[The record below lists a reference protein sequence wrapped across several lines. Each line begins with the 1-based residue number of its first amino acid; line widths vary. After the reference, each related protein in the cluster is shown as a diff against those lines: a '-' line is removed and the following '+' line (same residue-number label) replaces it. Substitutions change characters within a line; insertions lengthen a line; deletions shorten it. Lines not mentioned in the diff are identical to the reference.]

1 MKIAPFLSA
10 CTLLLCSFSS
20 LSQATAPQV
29 SIRAE
34 LASPI
39 VQDNSIK
46 ENYLKISLTGFALDP
61 QKRVPINLALVID
74 RSSSMS
80 GDRIEKARAAAHLAI
95 NLLNEEDTLA
105 VVAYDSNAKVIIPA
119 TKVKDKAALI
129 QTINKT
135 IQAQGMTALYA
146 GLAKGINQLER
157 YLDKEKVN
165 RIILLSDGQANVGPT
180 SINELTELAQLAA
193 RKGIAITTMGIGTG
207 YNENLMA
214 AIAGFS
220 DGNHAFVN
228 HSSDLEGIFI
238 REFKDVM
245 SVVAQEVVVSI
256 KLDENVKPIR
266 LLGRDGEIKGDRVTV
281 KMNQLYS
288 NQEKYVLLEV
298 LPAKGRAQQEKTLA
312 QVSVNYDNL
321 VSKQA
326 EQYQAQVK
334 IKYTDQ
340 VDLVKQSVIEEVVID
355 SEIQKVALENEKA
368 MQLYNSGE
376 LSEAK
381 QKLDDNTAR
390 LKALSMQMSNSSA
403 VNKALEQAEINQS
416 MAADMQT
423 KDADRYRKEV
433 TEQQYNLKQGN
444 SY

>member
-1 MKIAPFLSA
+1 
-10 CTLLLCSFSS
+10 
-20 LSQATAPQV
+20 
-29 SIRAE
+29 
-34 LASPI
+34 
-39 VQDNSIK
+39 
-46 ENYLKISLTGFALDP
+46 
-61 QKRVPINLALVID
+61 
-74 RSSSMS
+74 
-80 GDRIEKARAAAHLAI
+80 
-95 NLLNEEDTLA
+95 
-105 VVAYDSNAKVIIPA
+105 
-119 TKVKDKAALI
+119 
-129 QTINKT
+129 
-135 IQAQGMTALYA
+135 
-146 GLAKGINQLER
+146 
-157 YLDKEKVN
+157 
-165 RIILLSDGQANVGPT
+165 
-180 SINELTELAQLAA
+180 
-193 RKGIAITTMGIGTG
+193 
-207 YNENLMA
+207 
-214 AIAGFS
+214 
-220 DGNHAFVN
+220 
-228 HSSDLEGIFI
+228 
-238 REFKDVM
+238 M